1 MNYIAM
7 GGSQVGNFSYIDTR
21 ENNYEQK
28 VKDSLSESLDI
39 AMEGSNAL
47 KLNLTSE
54 EQGIDV
60 SHNLE
65 SNFEFSAVEEV
76 DGMPVI
82 ENVVLSCQAIVKTEE
97 IEGLQA
103 HICNRESRVQFALS
117 MEKVHDPSDDVML
130 KAQLKSTNMKIFEL
144 IQAVQKPD
152 SDRKAIFE
160 EMSQLD
166 EALNGYI
173 ETSMKIKDRELRKE
187 LMEQA
192 QNAKLTASKVVG
204 VLRGALN
211 NNLSNATI
219 AELNH
224 CAFAGI
230 RKTGQQKRL
239 DERALK
245 NESIFKANDQKLKSL
260 VKSFDLAKLSETH
273 KDLITDLGDCPMS
286 QCNAIE
292 LLKEGDCMCLTLD
305 ISRSEACINDPTK
318 LIVNQIHPS
327 FMSLDSFLDSSIFNL
342 KKNQDA
348 AGGFD
353 YK

>member
-230 RKTGQQKRL
+230 RKTG
-239 DERALK
+239 
-245 NESIFKANDQKLKSL
+245 
-260 VKSFDLAKLSETH
+260 
-273 KDLITDLGDCPMS
+273 
-286 QCNAIE
+286 
-292 LLKEGDCMCLTLD
+292 
-305 ISRSEACINDPTK
+305 
-318 LIVNQIHPS
+318 
-327 FMSLDSFLDSSIFNL
+327 
-342 KKNQDA
+342 
-348 AGGFD
+348 
-353 YK
+353 